1 MSNRNP
7 AGAAGGEADPTQT
20 LIVAADDGTFWR
32 VTKEV
37 WRKDE
42 NQITESGGLGV
53 LQQLT
58 NFGTYL
64 AYIPPDLSV
73 GIGNICTIVN
83 LKAILKNNVPV
94 NKSGSDDTEE
104 RKAAE

>member
-1 MSNRNP
+1 MAKLTSTKN
-7 AGAAGGEADPTQT
+7 AASDNQSDPRQT
-20 LIVAADDGTFWR
+20 LIVAAEDGTFWR
-32 VTKEV
+32 VTEEV

-42 NQITESGGLGV
+42 NKISGSGGLGV

-73 GIGNICTIVN
+73 GIGGICTVVN
-83 LKAILKNNVPV
+83 LKAILKNNAEVQD
-94 NKSGSDDTEE
+94 SEDTS
-104 RKAAE
+104 RAAE

>member
-1 MSNRNP
+1 MTNRNL
-7 AGAAGGEADPTQT
+7 GAAGGGEADPTQT
-20 LIVAADDGTFWR
+20 IIVAADDGTFWR

-37 WRKDE
+37 WKQKE

-83 LKAILKNNVPV
+83 LKAILKNNVSV
-94 NKSGSDDTEE
+94 DDSASNEG